1 MTPQLD
7 SEYILETAER
17 GQTRIYHTRL
27 TILKRP
33 GNDEYMGE
41 LYVERDYREED
52 KKGSTC
58 RWGKIVF
65 SYQYLYACCWQI

>member
-58 RWGKIVF
+58 RWGELVF
-65 SYQYLYACCWQI
+65 SFQYLYAYY